1 MFIYNDGKK
10 EKIIARGWKKFYNI
24 DEEDVEESKLE
35 NIKKWQFP
43 LIIERKYNGFL
54 GIFSAY
60 KDEKGDIRPFIAS
73 KSTDKGKYAGYVKE
87 ILEPNITKELLK
99 FIEKENITLLFE
111 VIHPNDPHIE
121 DNKNKKEIILIG
133 AIKNDINFKAYN
145 YKKLKKIYNMF
156 FKNSKNIKYKEISKI
171 INTPKELDYFLE
183 KDKNFPLLS
192 NEGIEGYVIYNEKSI
207 YTKEPKMTKLKTRWY
222 SFWKEM
228 RSLSRR
234 LSKYNKLNKK
244 IIAGQK
250 QKLKERFKN
259 DNDAYEK
266 AVLFLNY
273 IKDNIKNKSLLKN
286 PNIPMLRKNFLE
298 YIKLQKQLKNQQ
310 NHTQELTLE

>member
-1 MFIYNDGKK
+1 LFIYNDGKK